1 MIKLSIVNLYM
12 IFLHINSK
20 SNNASLFNQ
29 YVEEGKQIFDFFYME
44 GCGPC
49 NLTKPEWKEIET
61 MMKSESNDNVVIVD
75 VDQEVLE
82 EIQYLQSKP
91 VGFPTMRYITNKGK
105 TSEDYNGERKTSA
118 FVSWIKSKVKVKES
132 KDVKSIQK
140 SKPSKI
146 YFKKPNYSKKTRK
159 KHYISSSP
167 FPTLKEIKAAQK
179 DNKIQMKSKKYKN
192 KK

>member
-20 SNNASLFNQ
+20 SNNASLFNK
-29 YVEEGKQIFDFFYME
+29 YVEEGKHIFVLFYME

-118 FVSWIKSKVKVKES
+118 FVSWIKSKMKNQDSKEKNPIHS
-132 KDVKSIQK
+132 KKY
-140 SKPSKI
+140 SKKI
-146 YFKKPNYSKKTRK
+146 NYSKKTRK

-179 DNKIQMKSKKYKN
+179 HAKMRMKSKKYK
-192 KK
+192 K

>member
-1 MIKLSIVNLYM
+1 VIKLSIVNLYM

-20 SNNASLFNQ
+20 SNNASLFNK
-29 YVEEGKQIFDFFYME
+29 YVEEGKHIFVLFYME

-61 MMKSESNDNVVIVD
+61 MMKSESDDNVVIVD
-75 VDQEVLE
+75 VDQETLE

-91 VGFPTMRYITNKGK
+91 VGFPTMRYITDKGK

-118 FVSWIKSKVKVKES
+118 FVSWIKSKIKAKG
-132 KDVKSIQK
+132 KPIQK
-140 SKPSKI
+140 FKSSKNDSK
-146 YFKKPNYSKKTRK
+146 KHNYSKKTRK

-179 DNKIQMKSKKYKN
+179 NVKMRMKSKKYKN

>member
-29 YVEEGKQIFDFFYME
+29 YVEEGKQIFVLFYME

-61 MMKSESNDNVVIVD
+61 MMKSESDDNVVIVD

-82 EIQYLQSKP
+82 EMQYLQSKP

-105 TSEDYNGERKTSA
+105 TSEDYSGERKTSA
-118 FVSWIKSKVKVKES
+118 FVSWIKSKMKNQNSKEKNPIHS
-132 KDVKSIQK
+132 KKY
-140 SKPSKI
+140 SKKI
-146 YFKKPNYSKKTRK
+146 NYLKKTRK

-179 DNKIQMKSKKYKN
+179 HSKMRMKSKRYKN
-192 KK
+192 K

>member
-20 SNNASLFNQ
+20 SSNASLFNK
-29 YVEEGKQIFDFFYME
+29 YVEEGKQIFVLFYME

-49 NLTKPEWKEIET
+49 GITRPEWKEIET
-61 MMKSESNDNVVIVD
+61 IMKSESNDNVVIVD
-75 VDQEVLE
+75 IDQEVLQ

-91 VGFPTMRYITNKGK
+91 VGFPTMRYIANKGK

-118 FVSWIKSKVKVKES
+118 FVSWIKSKVNPQES
-132 KDVKSIQK
+132 KDIRPIKK
-140 SKPSKI
+140 GKPSQK
-146 YFKKPNYSKKTRK
+146 YFKKPNYLKKTSK

-167 FPTLKEIKAAQK
+167 FPTLKDIKTAQK
-179 DNKIQMKSKKYKN
+179 HAKMRTKSKKYK
-192 KK
+192 K

>member
-1 MIKLSIVNLYM
+1 M

-29 YVEEGKQIFDFFYME
+29 YVEEGKQIFVFFYME

-61 MMKSESNDNVVIVD
+61 MMKSESDDNVVIVD

-105 TSEDYNGERKTSA
+105 TTEDYNGERKTSA
-118 FVSWIKSKVKVKES
+118 FVSWIKSKIKVKAKPIQNFKSS
-132 KDVKSIQK
+132 KND
-140 SKPSKI
+140 SKKH
-146 YFKKPNYSKKTRK
+146 NYSKKTRK

-179 DNKIQMKSKKYKN
+179 HAKMRMKSKKYKN

>member
-1 MIKLSIVNLYM
+1 M

-29 YVEEGKQIFDFFYME
+29 YVEEGKHIFVLFYME

-61 MMKSESNDNVVIVD
+61 MMKSESDDNVVIVD
-75 VDQEVLE
+75 VDQETLE

-105 TSEDYNGERKTSA
+105 TSEDYSGERKTSA
-118 FVSWIKSKVKVKES
+118 FVSWIKSKIKAKDS
-132 KDVKSIQK
+132 KQSNLNQKFKS
-140 SKPSKI
+140 SKNFSK
-146 YFKKPNYSKKTRK
+146 KHNYSKKTRK

-179 DNKIQMKSKKYKN
+179 DVKMRMKSKKYKN